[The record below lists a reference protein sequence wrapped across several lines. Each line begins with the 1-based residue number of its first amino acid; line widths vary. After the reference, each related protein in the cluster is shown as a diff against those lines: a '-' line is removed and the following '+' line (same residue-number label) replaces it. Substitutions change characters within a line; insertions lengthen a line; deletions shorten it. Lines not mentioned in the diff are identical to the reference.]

1 MRGFL
6 FGKVFIVTH
15 AKKSFFSR
23 VYASPLVT
31 SGQRSV
37 GLQPTPKHPA
47 AGEKNPLV
55 TRVRFSTTLTMTMLA
70 KAAVIFFSRGCSM
83 CLDG

>member
-37 GLQPTPKHPA
+37 GLQPTPKHP
-47 AGEKNPLV
+47 KNPLV
-55 TRVRFSTTLTMTMLA
+55 TRVRYSTTLTMTMLA
-70 KAAVIFFSRGCSM
+70 KATVIFFSRGCSM